1 MIENSQLSKIK
12 KIIICHII
20 KFKIRFQIN
29 KLKKNYFSLLPD
41 KEFTGLNI
49 IKNNKIIIRF

>member
-29 KLKKNYFSLLPD
+29 KLKKKYFSLSPD
-41 KEFTGLNI
+41 EEFEGLNVDE
-49 IKNNKIIIRF
+49 NNKILK